1 MTRRHPLLQAY
12 VAEYSV
18 LLLVISAHP
27 CFLPHFLVQGIVSFS
42 ALCLADGSLPFSAS
56 RRSLRSGAQRQRAS
70 GRDDNHSGATQSPS
84 AERRYHNPVRE
95 KVLQCI
101 REWCLLRAGDRVA
114 VAVSAGADSVA
125 LLRTLLQLRAELGI
139 VLSVAHFNHGL
150 RAEQSNA
157 DEAFVAE
164 VGKELGLEC
173 FVGRADVR
181 DHALTSKLSIEA
193 AGRELRYRWF
203 ADLAEEQRLDAIA
216 TAHTL
221 DDQAETVLLKFL
233 RGAGT
238 RGLAG
243 IYPVIDLPRGA
254 VIEAGNEKQIPRFAG
269 DDNNGIADADDSSL
283 TVTNNSER
291 HGYRIVRPLLGV
303 TRREVEAYLTS
314 LGQQW
319 REDES
324 NLDRRFLRN
333 RVRHELLPLLEREF
347 NPNIRQALSDAAEI
361 ARAEDD
367 YWQEQVERELAG
379 RTRNDAL
386 SLESFNQFPLAL
398 QRRLLKTFAERH
410 NLTLD
415 FKHIEQLQLCALGA
429 LPKTELPGG
438 WIAVRAEDELLIQ
451 APAVQQTTSSYS
463 YSLPIPGEVM
473 IPELSLSLRA
483 YIVSLEFAREAA
495 PGELLSLD
503 LVGPELTVRNW
514 LPGDRFCPAH
524 SRSEEKLK
532 RLFLEKKIPAEQRP
546 SWPVALCGN
555 DIVWVRD
562 FPVANAYRWR
572 GDGEAL
578 RIEALAAGSLQPG

>member
-1 MTRRHPLLQAY
+1 MHNTIA
-12 VAEYSV
+12 
-18 LLLVISAHP
+18 
-27 CFLPHFLVQGIVSFS
+27 
-42 ALCLADGSLPFSAS
+42 
-56 RRSLRSGAQRQRAS
+56 RAT
-70 GRDDNHSGATQSPS
+70 HSPS
-84 AERRYHNPVRE
+84 VERRYHNPVRE
-95 KVLQCI
+95 KVLQYI
-101 REWCLLRAGDRVA
+101 RERCLLRAGDRVA
-114 VAVSAGADSVA
+114 VAVSGGADSVA
-125 LLRTLLQLRAELGI
+125 LLRALLELRAELGI

-150 RAEQSNA
+150 RADQSNA

-164 VGKELGLEC
+164 VAKELGLEC

-193 AGRELRYRWF
+193 AGRELRYQWF
-203 ADLAEEQRLDAIA
+203 GELAEKQRLDAIA

-254 VIEAGNEKQIPRFAG
+254 VIEAGNEKQIPRSPTPSRAKTALDG
-269 DDNNGIADADDSSL
+269 DPGSARDDNNRITEADDSSL
-283 TVTNNSER
+283 PVPNQSER
-291 HGYRIVRPLLGV
+291 RGPRIVRPLLEV
-303 TRREVEAYLTS
+303 TRQQVEAYLTS

-347 NPNIRQALSDAAEI
+347 NPNIREALSDAAEI

-367 YWQEQVERELAG
+367 YWQQQVERELAG

-386 SLESFNQFPLAL
+386 SLESFDQLPLAL

-438 WIAVRAEDELLIQ
+438 WIAVRVENELLIQ
-451 APAVQQTTSSYS
+451 APAIRQTTSSYS
-463 YSLPIPGEVM
+463 YILPIPGEVM

-483 YIVSLEFAREAA
+483 YIVPSEFAKEAA
-495 PGELLSLD
+495 PGDLLSLD
-503 LVGPELTVRNW
+503 LAGPELTVRNW

-555 DIVWVRD
+555 DIVWVQG

-578 RIEALAAGSLQPG
+578 RIEALAAGSFRPGPNG